1 MMFNDKQ
8 RGTLKSAVAFVTV
21 ALLPLGSA
29 CALDE
34 GSEDAE
40 LEEAEGGGHHGDD
53 PELLLSGLEGAQGS
67 TVGPDGALYVTEG
80 TAGRILRVDPR
91 NGRTRVFASG
101 LPQQIPAV
109 GIGGPVDVAFLG
121 NTGYALVTLVGP
133 DVGGTSVVGV
143 YRIDSPTSSTLIAD
157 VGAFSQANPPGTD
170 FFIPTGVQYA
180 LEVLRGDL
188 LVSDGHHNRVLR
200 VTRDGA
206 ISELRAFDNIVP
218 TGLEVSGDRVYM
230 AEAGPVPHLA
240 ADGAIVSF
248 RRESSTVRDEASG
261 APFLVDV
268 EFGRDDLYGLSQ
280 GFFPPGNP
288 EGSPAAPDTGS
299 LVKVRHNGNFSVV
312 VDELDRPT
320 SVEFI
325 RNTAYVVTIPG
336 DVWKI
341 DCR

>member
-1 MMFNDKQ
+1 MMFNDNL
-8 RGTLKSAVAFVTV
+8 RGTLKSVVGLATV

-34 GSEDAE
+34 GSEEAE
-40 LEEAEGGGHHGDD
+40 LEEAAGGGHHGND
-53 PELLLSGLEGAQGS
+53 PDLLLSGLEGAQGS
-67 TVGPDGALYVTEG
+67 TVGPDGALYVTEQR
-80 TAGRILRVDPR
+80 AGRILRVDPR

-109 GIGGPVDVAFLG
+109 GLGGPVDVAFLG
-121 NTGYALVTLVGP
+121 NTAYALVTLVGP
-133 DVGGTSVVGV
+133 DVGGTSVPGI
-143 YRIDSPTSSTLIAD
+143 YKINSPTSSTLIAD
-157 VGAFSQANPPGTD
+157 IGAFSQANPPGTD

-180 LEVLRGDL
+180 LEVHRGDL

-206 ISELRAFDNIVP
+206 ISEIRAFDNIVP
-218 TGLEVSGDRVYM
+218 TGLDVVGGRIFM

-248 RRESSTVRDEASG
+248 RDGSSSVRDEASG

-268 EFGRDDLYGLSQ
+268 EVTHDRLYALSQ
-280 GFFPPGNP
+280 GFFPPENP

-299 LVKVRHNGNFSVV
+299 LVRARHNGSFTVV
-312 VDELDRPT
+312 ADELDRPT

-325 RNTAYVVTIPG
+325 RGTAFVITIPG
-336 DVWKI
+336 DIWEI
-341 DCR
+341 DCD